1 MWGDMGRH
9 GERVRLADCAA
20 AGRADEPEH
29 GAPEHLELHDG
40 RQVVEAGQHLPA
52 HTAAATIPNRGTTQ
66 RHHTVAHGSGW
77 RHACRGAG
85 GRRDL
90 LKQPVRG
97 RAAAHAPSQLQV
109 ARGITA
115 RARPPHRAG
124 RGGALCEAC
133 GGASHLGPMRSMS
146 AAVAAACGP
155 ASAVRGAPAPCV
167 GEAPGASTPKKRQ
180 PAVIRAAAASPS
192 TSATRSRAA
201 PLHSSTR
208 SGWRCGGVARSTSAS
223 ASVGAVTRIGVPGG
237 DRHPGARPLG
247 TAASFPAPE
256 RSSKDPMRPV
266 AP

>member
-1 MWGDMGRH
+1 M
-9 GERVRLADCAA
+9 
-20 AGRADEPEH
+20 
-29 GAPEHLELHDG
+29 
-40 RQVVEAGQHLPA
+40 
-52 HTAAATIPNRGTTQ
+52 
-66 RHHTVAHGSGW
+66 AHGCGW

-85 GRRDL
+85 GPRDL
-90 LKQPVRG
+90 LKPSVRG

-109 ARGITA
+109 AREITA
-115 RARPPHRAG
+115 RDRPPDRAG
-124 RGGALCEAC
+124 RGLCEAC
-133 GGASHLGPMRSMS
+133 GVTSHLGPMRSMS
-146 AAVAAACGP
+146 SAVAAACGP

-237 DRHPGARPLG
+237 DRQPGARPLG

-256 RSSKDPMRPV
+256 RSNKDPMRPV